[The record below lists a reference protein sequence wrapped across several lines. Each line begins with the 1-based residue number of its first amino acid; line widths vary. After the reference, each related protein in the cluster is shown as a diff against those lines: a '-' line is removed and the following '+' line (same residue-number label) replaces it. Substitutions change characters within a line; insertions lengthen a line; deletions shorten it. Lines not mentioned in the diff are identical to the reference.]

1 MLLPRAVL
9 MTCLVCT
16 CSDADAFPPYPQ
28 ISWEAPVEKK
38 AECIQ
43 KGKSNQ
49 VGSLGPAGG
58 RCTLFLLR
66 PSAGLGPRVPVF
78 QALRVIDAS
87 LSSDGVFQLHPLP
100 AAI

>member
-58 RCTLFLLR
+58 RGVHDARSFC
-66 PSAGLGPRVPVF
+66 SVPV
-78 QALRVIDAS
+78 LVWVPGS
-87 LSSDGVFQLHPLP
+87 LCSRHSE
-100 AAI
+100 